1 MSSQSSVL
9 ATIYARL
16 PDDRV
21 LVYDLYSTPV
31 TIGRGID
38 AEIALPHAS
47 VATRHALLAQP
58 AKSLAIEDLGS
69 TLGTELNA
77 VRLEKGELYEVLTG
91 ATVKIGDVYL
101 SIVGAG
107 EQHPQWVQM
116 AELKSNTSTPLSG
129 SPTHL
134 VAEGIV
140 KHEPLEQTAEQVRA
154 VVDTDILETEA
165 VDPEPEIEKR
175 QVIQAVDTAQIS
187 EQPDDPFFEVDPTA
201 DLSSDDF
208 GLDDPDFSE
217 LAIAIDPLESSDQ
230 FTVIVT
236 NTSDQPLTVEINV
249 ADQHGKLAYNCDPN
263 LFDLDAGQSA
273 SATLDVNLLERSRRR
288 RYPFRVLALVDD
300 LPLAET
306 TAAYIRKPLS
316 PGCLAGILAGLAAL
330 LLAAFGATAAAVCPT
345 ILDNNCPVDVP
356 VNRLSLLVA
365 TPITPEPTLPPPT
378 QLPTSVP
385 ITPVPTFTNTPEP
398 EPTPTLGATLA
409 PTATPTPTPG
419 ERRSF
424 FTYKV
429 VEDDIV
435 SLFSQVDGGEPVPL
449 VTGVSEAQ
457 VLSATAEE
465 GGKYALKVAEFG
477 TETLWIVGVNG
488 EVLARDIQDEWDILL
503 DAQWSPDG
511 QWLTVTA
518 SSEADERF
526 FVTYD
531 GTSGAV
537 ISVPALVAEFPTLT
551 PEPAATADLDAE
563 ATETSDEDA
572 EVEATPEVTE
582 QPATTDDEAE
592 EEEG

>member
-38 AEIALPHAS
+38 AEISLPHAS

-107 EQHPQWVQM
+107 EQHPQWAQK
-116 AELKSNTSTPLSG
+116 AELKSKSGTPPDG
-129 SPTHL
+129 AATFL

-140 KHEPLEQTAEQVRA
+140 KQTALEQTAEQISA
-154 VVDTDILETEA
+154 VSADILEPE
-165 VDPEPEIEKR
+165 DPNPDPEIEKR

-187 EQPDDPFFEVDPTA
+187 EPVQDSEFAINPTA

-217 LAIAIDPLESSDQ
+217 LAITIDPPESSDQ
-230 FTVIVT
+230 FTVVVT
-236 NTSDQPLTVEINV
+236 NTSELPLTVEINV
-249 ADQHGKLAYNCDPN
+249 ADQHGKLSYNCNPN
-263 LFDLDAGQSA
+263 LVDLDAGQSA

-316 PGCLAGILAGLAAL
+316 VGCLASILGGLALL
-330 LLAAFGATAAAVCPT
+330 LLAAFGATAAAFCPT
-345 ILDNNCPVDVP
+345 MLDNNCPVDVP

-378 QLPTSVP
+378 QLPTAEP
-385 ITPVPTFTNTPEP
+385 ITPVPTFTNTAEPEP
-398 EPTPTLGATLA
+398 EPTATLIVTA
-409 PTATPTPTPG
+409 EPTALPTPTPG

-435 SLFSQVDGGEPVPL
+435 SLFSQVDGNGPVAL
-449 VTGVSEAQ
+449 VTGVSDAQ
-457 VLSATAEE
+457 VLSATAGD
-465 GGKYALKVAEFG
+465 GGKYALNVSEFG
-477 TETLWIVGVNG
+477 AESLWIVDVNG
-488 EVLARDIQDEWDILL
+488 EVLARDIQGDWDVLL

-518 SSEADERF
+518 SSEVDERF
-526 FVTYD
+526 FITYD
-531 GTSGAV
+531 GNSGAV

-551 PEPAATADLDAE
+551 PEPTEIVEESTVAPEATPEGADGADAE
-563 ATETSDEDA
+563 ATLEPTET
-572 EVEATPEVTE
+572 
-582 QPATTDDEAE
+582 